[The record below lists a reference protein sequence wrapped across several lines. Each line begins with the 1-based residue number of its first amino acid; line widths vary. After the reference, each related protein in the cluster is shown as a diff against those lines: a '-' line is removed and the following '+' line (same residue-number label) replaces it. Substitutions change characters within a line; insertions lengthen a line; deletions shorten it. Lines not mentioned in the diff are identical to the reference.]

1 VVLTSYLDENKL
13 RSAINAGASGYLLKS
28 ADADDVADAIRK
40 AQRGEVA
47 LAPDAARLLV
57 ETVRNPPREPTDQ
70 ITSREKE
77 VLALVAE
84 GYTNQQIANRLGV
97 AERTARTH
105 VSNILTKLGLTSRRR
120 LRLE

>member
-1 VVLTSYLDENKL
+1 VLT
-13 RSAINAGASGYLLKS
+13 
-28 ADADDVADAIRK
+28 
-40 AQRGEVA
+40 
-47 LAPDAARLLV
+47 
-57 ETVRNPPREPTDQ
+57 
-70 ITSREKE
+70 
-77 VLALVAE
+77 LVAE